1 MAVTRSGDAHVHLLH
16 DGARPKLGGRN
27 CGRALTGFVS
37 SSMVHAMRWIS
48 TLVAGAG
55 IRGHCFL
62 VWWVRDAHT
71 FDGWHRDSRP

>member
-37 SSMVHAMRWIS
+37 SSMVHAINHAVDLDIGR
-48 TLVAGAG
+48 
-55 IRGHCFL
+55 R
-62 VWWVRDAHT
+62 R
-71 FDGWHRDSRP
+71 